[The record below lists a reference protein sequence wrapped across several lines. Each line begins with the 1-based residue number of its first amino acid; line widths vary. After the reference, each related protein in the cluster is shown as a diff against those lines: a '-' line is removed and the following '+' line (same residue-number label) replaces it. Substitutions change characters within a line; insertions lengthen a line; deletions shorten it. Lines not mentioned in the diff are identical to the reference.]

1 MQLQEI
7 KIGDIVRHRN
17 IMQGTN
23 LSVISISDDKLLV
36 RYAHQ
41 GIFHSQELF
50 LSEVEPFVLDKD
62 EYL

>member
-1 MQLQEI
+1 MHVQEI

-23 LSVISISDDKLLV
+23 LSVVSINDDKLLV
-36 RYAHQ
+36 RYVSD
-41 GIFHSQELF
+41 GIFQTQDLF
-50 LSEVEPFVLDKD
+50 LSEVELFVLDED